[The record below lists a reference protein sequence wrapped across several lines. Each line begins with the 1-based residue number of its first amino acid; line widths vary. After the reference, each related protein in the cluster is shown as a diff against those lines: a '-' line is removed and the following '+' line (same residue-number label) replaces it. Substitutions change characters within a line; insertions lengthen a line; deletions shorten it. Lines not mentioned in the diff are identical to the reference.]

1 MKPAT
6 PVMLNVAVN
15 LRATAGNDKTK
26 DDNCIATLQTV
37 YPINI
42 APCRNVTFANIVA
55 GRDWPQGGIGTCNR
69 SISHAYI
76 KRIMKSELTI
86 IVYI

>member
-1 MKPAT
+1 MEPAT

-42 APCRNVTFANIVA
+42 APER
-55 GRDWPQGGIGTCNR
+55 
-69 SISHAYI
+69 
-76 KRIMKSELTI
+76 
-86 IVYI
+86 